1 MRMNRVLLPFVRY
14 AAILL
19 LTALASHAQARAGDA
34 DDDGLPDALEAR
46 EGTSWLVK
54 DNDIFNN
61 ARLFALQAFRDGLR
75 REGGDSEIV
84 AWAGAVGSGAISREN
99 ALAAFIRSGE
109 FDYRI
114 AAIIRIYFGAY
125 RHIPDFTQ
133 LQQWIDKRDQGM
145 PIITIAHSL
154 VTSAEFIALNGN
166 TTNAQFIQ
174 VIYRNVFER
183 QPDATG
189 YTYWIGKLDSGEYT
203 RGIMLNAFIETAEGR
218 AKSRTRVEVTSLY
231 FVMLNGQPDPSGFTY
246 WLSLSDMGWS
256 MEALL
261 PWFYHTVWYKGRFMP
276 YYALATTPANV
287 DAARFISQATFGATS
302 LTDITRVMVMGY
314 DPWINE
320 QLTTQPASHVQYL
333 REAQARNTQGMGM
346 VYAENSF
353 EALWQQWLFG
363 PDQLRARTSFALSEI
378 FVISDIAP
386 NLDPWAMSSYMD
398 MLNRNAFGNFR
409 KLLEDV
415 TLHPAMG
422 YYLNML
428 GNEKEDLA
436 KGRNPNENYARE
448 VLQLFTVGLVKLNI
462 DGTPLL
468 GTDGKSQPTFDQETI
483 EGFARVFTGWGYAA
497 NNNLDNS
504 TWTKQKKNWLDP
516 MIAWQGRHSSAAKK
530 LLDGTSLPGGQ
541 TAERD
546 LKDALDNIFYHPNV
560 GPFICKQL
568 IQRFI
573 TSNPSRGQIQRCATI
588 FNNNGFGERGN
599 LAYTVRY
606 VLMDPEARDPSLA
619 TGNGAGKQREP
630 VIRFA
635 NFMRAFNARSLSGRN
650 GIHYLDSPDDSLGQ
664 SPLLAPSVFNFFSPN
679 YRPPGPVAQAGLL
692 APEFQLTTETS
703 VVGALNFFRNL
714 VNRGSY
720 GDDAQTKLTL
730 DYSVLN
736 TVAVDYNMLV
746 DYVNMLLFAGAMRAE
761 TRTTMV
767 NAVMAVPNTKVSD
780 RVKLVLTLA
789 QMAPE
794 YVIQK

>member
-1 MRMNRVLLPFVRY
+1 MRMYRLLPFVRH
-14 AAILL
+14 AAIIL
-19 LTALASHAQARAGDA
+19 LTAIASHAYAVAGDY
-34 DDDGLPDALEAR
+34 DDDGIPDALEAQQ
-46 EGTSWLVK
+46 GTSWQVK
-54 DNDIFNN
+54 DNDVFNTP
-61 ARLFALQAFRDGLR
+61 RLFAMQAFRDALR
-75 REGGDSEIV
+75 REATEGEIA
-84 AWAGAVGSGAISREN
+84 AWSGAVQTGAMTRES
-99 ALAAFIRSGE
+99 ALAAIIRSGE
-109 FDYRI
+109 FDVRV
-114 AAIIRIYFGAY
+114 APIIRLYFGAY
-125 RHIPDFTQ
+125 RHIPVFTE
-133 LQQWIDKRDQGM
+133 LQGYIAQRDSGVH
-145 PIITIAHSL
+145 IVTIGQAFA
-154 VTSAEFIALNGN
+154 TSAEFVALNGN
-166 TTNAQFIQ
+166 TTNAQFVQIM
-174 VIYRNVFER
+174 YRNVLER
-183 QPDATG
+183 QPDVAG
-189 YTYWIGKLDSGEYT
+189 YNYWVGELDAGRQTRGAMLVVFTDSG
-203 RGIMLNAFIETAEGR
+203 EGR
-218 AKSRTRVEVTSLY
+218 AKSRTRVETTSLY

-246 WLSLSDMGWS
+246 WLSLSDQGWTL
-256 MEALL
+256 EALL
-261 PWFYHTVWYKGRFMP
+261 PWFYHTVWYKSRFMP
-276 YYALATTPANV
+276 YYVLATTPASV
-287 DAARFISQATFGATS
+287 DAARFLAQATFGATS
-302 LTDITRVMVMGY
+302 LTDITRVMTMGY

-320 QLTTQPASHVQYL
+320 QLSLPTASHVQFL

-363 PDQLRARTSFALSEI
+363 ADQLRGRTSFALSEI

-428 GNEKEDLA
+428 GNEKEDPA

-448 VLQLFTVGLVKLNI
+448 VLQLFTIGLVKLNI
-462 DGTPLL
+462 DGSQQL
-468 GTDGKSQPTFDQETI
+468 GTDGKAIPTFDQDVI

-530 LLDGTSLPGGQ
+530 LLDGQSLPGGQ

-546 LKDALDNIFYHPNV
+546 MQDALDNIFYHPNV

-568 IQRFI
+568 IQRLV
-573 TSNPSRGQIQRCATI
+573 TSNPSRPQVQRCAAI

-599 LAYTVRY
+599 MAYVIRY
-606 VLMDPEARDPSLA
+606 ILMDPEARDPSL
-619 TGNGAGKQREP
+619 GNGAGAGKQREP

-635 NFMRAFNARSLSGRN
+635 NFLRAFNAKSLSGRN
-650 GIHYLDSPDDSLGQ
+650 SIHFLDSPDDSLGQ

-692 APEFQLTTETS
+692 GPEFQLTTETS

-714 VNRGSY
+714 VNRGTY

-730 DYSVLN
+730 DYTVL
-736 TVAVDYNMLV
+736 TTMAVDQNMLV
-746 DYVNMLLFAGAMRAE
+746 DHINMLLFAGAMRPE
-761 TRTTMV
+761 TRATIV
-767 NAVMAVPNTKVSD
+767 NAVAQVSNTKLTD
-780 RVKLVLTLA
+780 RVKMALTLA